1 MLLQSPLLHPI
12 DQQYSSILC
21 ADFNELKEQV
31 IWLLFQIL
39 HTNLTKVFI
48 QPFLS
53 TFDYLQTYFSCM
65 CAKRCAIPQPHP
77 NYFEFSGRLLHQSP
91 ALLFMLPNWISYS
104 K

>member
-1 MLLQSPLLHPI
+1 MLLQSLLLPPT
-12 DQQYSSILC
+12 DRQYSSILC
-21 ADFNELKEQV
+21 AGFNELKKQV

-39 HTNLTKVFI
+39 HTNLTEACI
-48 QPFLS
+48 QLFLS
-53 TFDYLQTYFSCM
+53 TFSYLRASFSCM

-77 NYFEFSGRLLHQSP
+77 NYFEFNVGLFHQSP